1 MTVPKVCPPGSVADR
16 FPGTKGPQGPR
27 WQSSAEVA
35 RKELGNEGWGASSQ
49 NSGWIQ
55 LRTSGVRQVK
65 IYMAWYMC
73 HGQNMVHLRIKEDVQ
88 PPIRRGVYTP
98 IVRIP
103 NTGGITIPHIPCLHY
118 VNRNTHPHI
127 YIYIYISICIRVHTY
142 IYMDIHMYRYNYIW
156 NIYTYIYIERL
167 SSMHLACNCPRK
179 WWFGDPHSWC
189 QVFAKQRPM
198 NSLLEATRWA
208 GPLGAGWVQ
217 CWGKKG
223 ESTDGTPL
231 LKLLSQ
237 GLECPRSE
245 HPWWMIYKAAWVA
258 QQVFWLRNQS
268 CQQFFFELYNW
279 LHRHPAPYF
288 LFSRAGSHLGAQK
301 LIPQNQVA
309 LDQPMT
315 HFAARRAEDA
325 SFWIMVLDDC
335 RRVDRWSRG
344 WWQ

>member
-118 VNRNTHPHI
+118 VNRNTHPHT
-127 YIYIYISICIRVHTY
+127 YIYIYLYVYVYT
-142 IYMDIHMYRYNYIW
+142 HM
-156 NIYTYIYIERL
+156 YIYIYG
-167 SSMHLACNCPRK
+167 H
-179 WWFGDPHSWC
+179 
-189 QVFAKQRPM
+189 
-198 NSLLEATRWA
+198 
-208 GPLGAGWVQ
+208 
-217 CWGKKG
+217 
-223 ESTDGTPL
+223 
-231 LKLLSQ
+231 
-237 GLECPRSE
+237 
-245 HPWWMIYKAAWVA
+245 
-258 QQVFWLRNQS
+258 
-268 CQQFFFELYNW
+268 
-279 LHRHPAPYF
+279 
-288 LFSRAGSHLGAQK
+288 
-301 LIPQNQVA
+301 
-309 LDQPMT
+309 T
-315 HFAARRAEDA
+315 H
-325 SFWIMVLDDC
+325 V
-335 RRVDRWSRG
+335 
-344 WWQ
+344 